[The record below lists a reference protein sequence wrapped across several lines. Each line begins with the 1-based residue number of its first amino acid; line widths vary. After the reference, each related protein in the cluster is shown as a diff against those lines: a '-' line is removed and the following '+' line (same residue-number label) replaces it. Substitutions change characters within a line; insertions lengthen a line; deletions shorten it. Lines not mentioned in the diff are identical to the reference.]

1 MIELSGRID
10 LDEMEEDEVYPARP
24 VWHHLASY
32 FEIVLDMLDD
42 MPRLPYQV
50 RFSRSTIK
58 TEVCCRFT

>member
-10 LDEMEEDEVYPARP
+10 LDEMEEDEHYPARP

-50 RFSRSTIK
+50 PFGLNTMVRP
-58 TEVCCRFT
+58 ECCRFT